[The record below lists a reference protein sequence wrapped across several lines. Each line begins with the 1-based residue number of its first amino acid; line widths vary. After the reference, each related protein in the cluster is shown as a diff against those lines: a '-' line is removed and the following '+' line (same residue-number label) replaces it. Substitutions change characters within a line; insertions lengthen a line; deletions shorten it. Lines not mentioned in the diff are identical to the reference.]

1 MYTLITAK
9 FMFGYKYRSL
19 DQEPG
24 VVNYKGIFLKQ
35 VGLFEAVALI
45 LSSTIG
51 AGVLGIPYTVSKVGI
66 GIGLFYIVFLGL
78 LLMALNLLV
87 GEVVART
94 TGEFQLVGLARKYLG
109 KWGGYFMTV
118 LNYLMA
124 FGILVVYIIGEGET
138 LYNIFGGSPVMWSI
152 LFFIF
157 GSLLVGIGL
166 ETVKT
171 AELVLSMIILVI
183 VLLIAG
189 LSAPHV
195 QFVNV
200 AYSNFANL
208 LLPYGVILFA
218 FSGASSIPEAHAILK
233 KRDVDFKKAI
243 VIAGIIAIVAY
254 ALFTLAVVGVTG
266 TATTEIATVG
276 LGGVA
281 GKAMFLFGN
290 LFAIFAMGTCFLMGG
305 VSLKDSLQW
314 DYKVPNLMA
323 TLMVCGIPLI
333 IFLLGMRSFIAAI
346 DIVGGVF
353 ISLEMLVLVLIYWR
367 AQTLGHLKSS
377 KYKLHNV
384 WLVIVPLV
392 VALTVGAVYSVV
404 KLF

>member
-1 MYTLITAK
+1 
-9 FMFGYKYRSL
+9 MFGYKYRSL
-19 DQEPG
+19 DQETG
-24 VVNYKGIFLKQ
+24 VVKYGGFFHKQ
-35 VGLFEAVALI
+35 IGLFEAVALI
-45 LSSTIG
+45 LSATIG
-51 AGVLGIPYTVSKVGI
+51 AGVLGIPYAVSKVGL
-66 GIGLFYIVFLGL
+66 GVGLFYIVFLGL
-78 LLMALNLLV
+78 LLMTLNLLV

-94 TGEFQLVGLARKYLG
+94 KGEFQLVGLARKYLG
-109 KWGGYFMTV
+109 KWGGYFMTA

-124 FGILVVYIIGEGET
+124 FGILVVYIIGEG
-138 LYNIFGGSPVMWSI
+138 NILANVFGGDPFKWAI
-152 LFFIF
+152 LFFVL
-157 GSLLVGIGL
+157 GSVMVMIGL

-171 AELVLSMIILVI
+171 AELILSMVILVI

-195 QFVNV
+195 RFENV
-200 AYSNFANL
+200 VYSNWVNL

-233 KRDVDFKKAI
+233 NRDSDFKKAI
-243 VIAGIIAIVAY
+243 IIAGSIAIIAY

-276 LGGVA
+276 LGAVA
-281 GKAMFLFGN
+281 GKAIFLFGN

-305 VSLKDSLQW
+305 VALKDSLRW
-314 DYKVPNLMA
+314 DYKMSNIPA
-323 TLMVCGIPLI
+323 TLLVCGIPLI

-353 ISLEMLVLVLIYWR
+353 ISLEMLVLVLIYYR
-367 AQTLGHLKSS
+367 AKSLGHLKPS
-377 KYKLHNV
+377 KYKLHYA
-384 WLVIVPLV
+384 WLLIVPLV
-392 VALTVGAVYSVV
+392 IALTVGAVYSVV

>member
-1 MYTLITAK
+1 MT
-9 FMFGYKYRSL
+9 
-19 DQEPG
+19 
-24 VVNYKGIFLKQ
+24 
-35 VGLFEAVALI
+35 
-45 LSSTIG
+45 
-51 AGVLGIPYTVSKVGI
+51 
-66 GIGLFYIVFLGL
+66 
-78 LLMALNLLV
+78 LNLLV

-94 TGEFQLVGLARKYLG
+94 NGEFQLVGLARKYLG
-109 KWGGYFMTV
+109 KWGGIFMTI

-124 FGILVVYIIGEGET
+124 FGILVVYIIGEGQT
-138 LYNIFGGSPVMWSI
+138 LYNIFGGNPLIWSVVFFVFGGVM
-152 LFFIF
+152 
-157 GSLLVGIGL
+157 VMIGL

-171 AELVLSMIILVI
+171 AELVLSMAILLII
-183 VLLIAG
+183 LLIAG

-195 QFVNV
+195 QFENV
-200 AYSNFANL
+200 VYSNWMNL

-233 KRDVDFKKAI
+233 NRDSDFKKAI
-243 VIAGIIAIVAY
+243 VIAGTIAIVAY

-266 TATTEIATVG
+266 SSTTEIATVG
-276 LGGVA
+276 LGAVA

-305 VSLKDSLQW
+305 VSLKDSLHW
-314 DYKVPNLMA
+314 DYKMPNWVA
-323 TLMVCGIPLI
+323 TLLVCGIPFV

-367 AQTLGHLKSS
+367 AKTLGHLRQS
-377 KYKLHNV
+377 KYKVHNV
-384 WLVIVPLV
+384 WLAVVLLVI
-392 VALTVGAVYSVV
+392 ALTVGAVYSVV

>member
-1 MYTLITAK
+1 
-9 FMFGYKYRSL
+9 MFNYKYRSL
-19 DQEPG
+19 DKEPG
-24 VVNYKGIFLKQ
+24 VVNYKGVFLQK

-45 LSSTIG
+45 LSATIG
-51 AGVLGIPYTVSKVGI
+51 AGVLGIPYTVSKVGL

-94 TGEFQLVGLARKYLG
+94 QGEFQLVGLARKYLG
-109 KWGGYFMTV
+109 RCGGYFMTV

-124 FGILVVYIIGEGET
+124 FGILVVYIIGEGQI
-138 LYNIFGGSPVMWSI
+138 LANLFGGSQVMWSI

-157 GSLLVGIGL
+157 GSLLVAIGL

-171 AELVLSMIILVI
+171 AELVLSMAILAII
-183 VLLIAG
+183 LLIAG

-195 QFVNV
+195 QFANV

-218 FSGASSIPEAHAILK
+218 FSGANSIPEAHAILK
-233 KRDVDFKKAI
+233 ERDIDFKKAI
-243 VIAGIIAIVAY
+243 IIAGIIAIIAY
-254 ALFTLAVVGVTG
+254 SLFTVAVVGVTG
-266 TATTEIATVG
+266 SATTEIATVG
-276 LGGVA
+276 LGAVA

-290 LFAIFAMGTCFLMGG
+290 LFALFAMGTCFLMGG
-305 VSLKDSLQW
+305 VSLKDSLRW
-314 DYKVPNLMA
+314 DYKVPNLAA

-333 IFLLGMRSFIAAI
+333 IFLLGMRSFIKAI

-353 ISLEMLVLVLIYWR
+353 ISLEMLILVLIYWR
-367 AQTLGHLKSS
+367 AKTLGHLKSS

-384 WLVIVPLV
+384 WLVMVPLV
-392 VALTVGAVYSVV
+392 IALTVGAVYSVV